1 MGMLVMG
8 MLIMGICGVDADN
21 VDADNVNA
29 DNGEMWCGCCEV
41 AAPQHYCPTPALSP
55 HHSQAGAANKV
66 CTIESKPIHKIT
78 IEKDVKEMSNVWL
91 WGASA
96 MCIVCLHL
104 AF

>member
-66 CTIESKPIHKIT
+66 CKPIYKIT
-78 IEKDVKEMSNVWL
+78 IEKEVKKSSTS
-91 WGASA
+91 GCG
-96 MCIVCLHL
+96 CICM
-104 AF
+104 